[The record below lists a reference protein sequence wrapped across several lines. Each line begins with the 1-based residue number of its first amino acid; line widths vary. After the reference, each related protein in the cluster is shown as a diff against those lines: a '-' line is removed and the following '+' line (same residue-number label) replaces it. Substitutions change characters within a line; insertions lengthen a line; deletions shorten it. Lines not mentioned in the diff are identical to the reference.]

1 VSLET
6 ISAIAQLIAALGVIA
21 SLFYLAA
28 QIRQNTR
35 SQWSVVAD
43 LLTQSL
49 IALIGPQPSDLDQMR
64 ALVAITEDWHGASEA
79 DRLRAVSMLFTSS
92 KFSKMHGFSN
102 GRALLIR
109 GSGKPETFTF
119 GCTIIGRA

>member
-1 VSLET
+1 MSLET

-35 SQWSVVAD
+35 SQWSVVVD

-102 GRALLIR
+102 ARELLML
-109 GSGKPETFTF
+109 SNGKLGIFTS